1 MECSQISP
9 RNFDNKVTDI
19 SQLNLEADESEM
31 IVCYATIITSNEET
45 AEGNIDET
53 EENDNTEQDEQRV
66 DIVERKKQLREAYE
80 TILMYKFP
88 LDDLDCK
95 LHRRIR
101 MRLAELNKS
110 RGAATV
116 LVSLISSKAI
126 VVDNFNQWRNGK
138 NAKVFWEQREEV
150 NQVSIDDSISQQ
162 NDNNSSLAATTK
174 VESIEMISLADAKAI
189 MIENIIPI
197 DDNSNDL
204 SFSNSLSNFKRDVN
218 NSLDVSLLTYETHLQ
233 HLLRYP
239 IKTIRK
245 IMYDSFGFNESN
257 HKFPLDSM
265 MAIITIVNDINCG
278 LLTRLSAESK
288 ILAIINDITDTVVIR
303 LLLCIKSMV
312 EISPMVNQKKE
323 IKEFEL
329 CTRFLQTAFQKLF
342 DYDDDELIFKWSN
355 ANCFDDTNNDS
366 NQNRPDGIVENDKKA
381 VVYFEVEPITCGKN
395 HRKVNIDFHRLCVF
409 SKTGSA
415 VKAKHMLQIMAVGT
429 NIQLHLSQVR
439 GDVLIVVEL
448 DSIRLPLSLDELP
461 QMIPYL
467 DHLYNVVGTIYR
479 CCYENNTAD
488 VLSEF
493 GYYLEPK

>member
-1 MECSQISP
+1 MQKS
-9 RNFDNKVTDI
+9 F
-19 SQLNLEADESEM
+19 
-31 IVCYATIITSNEET
+31 
-45 AEGNIDET
+45 GN
-53 EENDNTEQDEQRV
+53 
-66 DIVERKKQLREAYE
+66 
-80 TILMYKFP
+80 
-88 LDDLDCK
+88 
-95 LHRRIR
+95 
-101 MRLAELNKS
+101 
-110 RGAATV
+110 
-116 LVSLISSKAI
+116 
-126 VVDNFNQWRNGK
+126 NGK
-138 NAKVFWEQREEV
+138 N
-150 NQVSIDDSISQQ
+150 
-162 NDNNSSLAATTK
+162 SLAATTK

-189 MIENIIPI
+189 MIGNIIPI

-204 SFSNSLSNFKRDVN
+204 SFSNSLSNFKRDVY

-233 HLLRYP
+233 HPLRYP

-245 IMYDSFGFNESN
+245 IMYNSFGFNESN

-278 LLTRLSAESK
+278 LL
-288 ILAIINDITDTVVIR
+288 
-303 LLLCIKSMV
+303 
-312 EISPMVNQKKE
+312 
-323 IKEFEL
+323 
-329 CTRFLQTAFQKLF
+329 TRFLQTAFQKLF

-381 VVYFEVEPITCGKN
+381 VRYFEVKPITYAKN

-415 VKAKHMLQIMAVGT
+415 VYKAKHMFQIMAVGT

-467 DHLYNVVGTIYR
+467 DRLYNVVGTIYR

-493 GYYLEPK
+493 VYYLEPK